1 MSPTVELIITGL
13 LQGLP
18 LALLVGIYHLL
29 SERHRKQG
37 QRNYLRNIINDNIQ
51 NILTAEEIK
60 PPFQGPPIPGDHI
73 RRTIYDNMHRRVDS
87 FLSHSRASDKIS
99 YEEEVKIRNPF
110 NTIDFFIKERERG
123 LGEGHITLVT
133 VEMCQKVL
141 VKELKEVEWL
151 EL

>member
-1 MSPTVELIITGL
+1 
-13 LQGLP
+13 
-18 LALLVGIYHLL
+18 
-29 SERHRKQG
+29 
-37 QRNYLRNIINDNIQ
+37 
-51 NILTAEEIK
+51 
-60 PPFQGPPIPGDHI
+60 
-73 RRTIYDNMHRRVDS
+73 MHRRVDS

-110 NTIDFFIKERERG
+110 NTIDFFIKEKERG